1 MVSLK
6 TGYIHIL
13 DAEGKLFLKCVHELV
28 LTVWDDYVRYVCL
41 DLAARSSVFLKAVLM
56 RILSCSEIYEKGK
69 K

>member
-1 MVSLK
+1 MVYLK

-28 LTVWDDYVRYVCL
+28 LTVWDDYVKNVCL
-41 DLAARSSVFLKAVLM
+41 DLAARSPVFFKAIFM
-56 RILSCSEIYEKGK
+56 RILSYSEIYEKRK